1 MALPKFVH
9 VQECGPRDG
18 LQIEAKTLSVA
29 EKVELIDALVA
40 TGFNLL
46 GPDMTDS
53 ADQAQRRTR
62 RPIQPNWQEILE
74 FPTLNV

>member
-1 MALPKFVH
+1 LASS
-9 VQECGPRDG
+9 Q
-18 LQIEAKTLSVA
+18 
-29 EKVELIDALVA
+29 
-40 TGFNLL
+40 
-46 GPDMTDS
+46 